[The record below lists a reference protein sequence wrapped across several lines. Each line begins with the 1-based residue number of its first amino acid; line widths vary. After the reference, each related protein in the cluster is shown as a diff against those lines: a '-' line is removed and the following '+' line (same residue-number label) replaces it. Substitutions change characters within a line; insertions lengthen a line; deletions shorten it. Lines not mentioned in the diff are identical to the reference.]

1 MALLSNSINLFHTSC
16 LCATLLN
23 SSLLSWRYFFT
34 CKLSV
39 KKRVGLKIKIRN
51 LCSLCLVG
59 FEKLLSEVYTMQRA
73 EEETFVNG
81 HGKNRE

>member
-1 MALLSNSINLFHTSC
+1 MIDKERSKREQSTDNTNQGLRRVQKGIAQIHFTSYTSVFNVIMGAERRNHR
-16 LCATLLN
+16 LVV
-23 SSLLSWRYFFT
+23 
-34 CKLSV
+34 KL
-39 KKRVGLKIKIRN
+39 
-51 LCSLCLVG
+51 G